1 VVLFSLAVWACSNG
15 EHLVLS
21 EAPPDSAPLPGDSI
35 TPPPSDSAPLPPDS
49 SPLPP
54 VDSSPPT
61 PPDTV
66 TPPPPDSTLPPAD
79 PPVHSGIPFGPF
91 VYTKGSST
99 NSVIPASKLN
109 PGFTAIAA
117 PVYGP
122 TLLRQLDAARR
133 SNDRVLLAFAGSSRL
148 YTDANGF
155 NMSRWKARVD
165 RFRSVDISS
174 YIADGTILGHF
185 ILDEPADPSNWNG
198 HVISLAEIEE
208 MARYSKEIWPDLP
221 AIIRAWP
228 SYLKGYHY
236 QYLDAA
242 WAQYHSR
249 MGSIDDFISTNVRQ
263 AKEIGL
269 GLVGGLNVLAGGG
282 QDGVGGY
289 MAGKNSMSAAQIR
302 SLGGKYLDEPYICA
316 FLLWTYDSTYVGRP
330 DITAAIADLSKKARS
345 SPNTRCRNG

>member
-1 VVLFSLAVWACSNG
+1 MALLSITVSGCSNG

-21 EAPPDSAPLPGDSI
+21 EAPPDTTLLPGDS
-35 TPPPSDSAPLPPDS
+35 TVTPPSDSALP
-49 SPLPP
+49 PP
-54 VDSSPPT
+54 VDSSPP
-61 PPDTV
+61 PPVDSSPPI
-66 TPPPPDSTLPPAD
+66 PPPLGPDSTLPPAP
-79 PPVHSGIPFGPF
+79 PPVHTGIPFGVF

-99 NSVIPASKLN
+99 QSVIPASKLN
-109 PGFTAIAA
+109 PGFTAIVA

-122 TLLRQLDAARR
+122 TLLIQLDAARR

-185 ILDEPADPSNWNG
+185 IMDEPADPVNWNG
-198 HVISLAEIEE
+198 HVVSAAEIEE

-236 QYLDAA
+236 QYLDAV
-242 WAQYHSR
+242 WAQYHTR
-249 MGSIDDFISTNVRQ
+249 MGSIEDFISTNVRQ

-269 GLVGGLNVLAGGG
+269 GLVGGLNILAGGG
-282 QDGVGGY
+282 EEGVGGY
-289 MAGKNSMSAAQIR
+289 MAERNSMSASQIR
-302 SLGGKYLDEPYICA
+302 TLGAKYLDEPYICA
-316 FLLWTYDSTYVGRP
+316 FLMWQYDSNYVARP
-330 DITAAIADLSKKARS
+330 DISDAMADLSKKARNY
-345 SPNTRCRNG
+345 PNQKCRNG